1 MNGRVLYLTIVGL
14 VGGCMHASPP
24 SRVTQV
30 SANIVDEVV
39 GRGPLRDRVTH
50 DDAELVLYVAGEQD
64 GVIGPCGCEEVP
76 KGAMAQLV
84 SYRDAAEKT
93 SSVTGLLV
101 NPGAYFE
108 TGVGLVSM
116 LSNTVMLD
124 GLRYASWDAL
134 NVTAA
139 DLSFLRAHPDHGLQ
153 LVSANLNDSDGLEV
167 SRIIE
172 KNVGGNAILITGVSR
187 PEIGND
193 TFNDPV
199 IALKDVLGPIS
210 DKTFVVVLAHGLG
223 KDIPEI
229 MKVSGIDVIIDA
241 DEHVGHWPGV
251 SVDGVLWVRS
261 RASAVTINELRLKLT
276 HGDLAHARLRTISMD
291 QEIPGDKTLLGLTQ
305 SLQEALEA
313 VLEE

>member
-1 MNGRVLYLTIVGL
+1 MGGRVLYLVIVGL
-14 VGGCMHASPP
+14 LGGCVHASPP

-30 SANIVDEVV
+30 SVNIVDEVV
-39 GRGPLRDRVTH
+39 GRGPLRGRLAH

-84 SYRDAAEKT
+84 SYRDAAEEA
-93 SSVTGLLV
+93 SSVTGLLI

-108 TGVGLVSM
+108 TSVGLVSA
-116 LSNTVMLD
+116 LVNTVMLD

-139 DLSFLRAHPDHGLQ
+139 DLSFLRAHPDHGLP
-153 LVSANLNDSDGLEV
+153 LVSANLNDSEGLEV
-167 SRIIE
+167 PRIIE
-172 KNVGGNAILITGVSR
+172 KSVGGSAILITGVSR
-187 PEIGND
+187 PEIEYD
-193 TFNDPV
+193 TFTDPV

-210 DKTFVVVLAHGLG
+210 DEMFVVVLAHGLG

-229 MKVSGIDVIIDA
+229 MKVSGIDVVIDA
-241 DEHVGHWPGV
+241 DEHVGHWPGI

-276 HGDLAHARLRTISMD
+276 DGALAHARLRTISMD
-291 QEIPGDKTLLGLTQ
+291 EEIPGDETLLALAQ
-305 SLQEALEA
+305 SLQEALET
-313 VLEE
+313 VLEQ